1 MSNSKS
7 PKWEIGQTIY
17 SANQAVALAK
27 KYQSDIEGRLKPGE
41 IKELGNGVAELERKR
56 AGQSETLTSQ
66 KSRTQD
72 QNITVDT
79 LHLDVMDIRDAVKAV
94 SDDAGILKAFGVGE
108 SVYKTVSST
117 TAVGNM
123 VLKGY
128 AEHKEWANNEAG
140 ILDEDMEI
148 IQADILAL
156 NKADN
161 VQEKSKFQRKAST
174 MDKNSLQ
181 RSVEDL
187 VTKISVIG
195 IRVFRRKNP
204 DVVPL
209 FEGLI
214 P

>member
-1 MSNSKS
+1 MDYFKS
-7 PKWEIGQTIY
+7 PKWEIGQVTY
-17 SANQAVALAK
+17 AGNQTYALAN
-27 KYQSDIEGRLKPGE
+27 KYQSDIEGRLKPRE
-41 IKELGNGVAELERKR
+41 IEELGNRVSELERKR

-79 LHLDVMDIRDAVKAV
+79 LHRDVMDIRDTVKAV
-94 SDDAGILKAFGVGE
+94 SDDAGILKSFGIGE
-108 SVYKTVSST
+108 KIYKNVSNI
-117 TAVGNM
+117 TAAGNM
-123 VLKGY
+123 VLQGY
-128 AEHKEWANNEAG
+128 ADHKDWANNEAG

-156 NKADN
+156 STADN
-161 VQEKSKFQRKAST
+161 VQEVSKFQRKAST
-174 MDKNSLQ
+174 MDKNTLQ

-187 VTKISVIG
+187 ITKISAIG
-195 IRVFRRKNP
+195 IRVFRRKDP
-204 DVVPL
+204 AVVPL